1 VVLED
6 VYEQLR
12 EHLDSL
18 PVGFPKTE
26 SGVEI
31 RILKRLFTEEEA
43 EMATHLTPLPATVE
57 EIAQRANRE
66 AADIE
71 ALLERL
77 ANKGLIFRSRKGGV
91 TTYRAE
97 WFVVGIY
104 ERQVGT
110 LTKEFVEDFEQYVD
124 EALRDEII
132 STSTPQLRVV
142 PVAESVEH
150 SIAVAA
156 YDDIR
161 DIIRR
166 QTKIAVA
173 DCICKKE
180 KALLGEGCDNPREVC
195 LVFSTGAY
203 AYIEN
208 GIGREISQEEALKI
222 LDMAEKAGLVCSP
235 SNDQKNFA
243 VCLCCGCCCAIL
255 TNLKKLPKP
264 STLVASNYYAEVD
277 SELCT
282 GCETCIDRCQMDAIS
297 MNGDMAK
304 IDLDYCIGCGL
315 CVTTC
320 PSDALSLKEK
330 EDKYV
335 PPKNAL
341 ELYQKIGEERLQKR
355 AKNPS

>member
-1 VVLED
+1 MTAD
-6 VYEQLR
+6 DIYEKLR

-18 PVGFPKTE
+18 PVGFPKTK

-43 EMATHLTPLPATVE
+43 EMATHLTPFPATVE
-57 EIAQRANRE
+57 EISQRAERDSKE
-66 AADIE
+66 IE
-71 ALLERL
+71 GLL
-77 ANKGLIFRSRKGGV
+77 AKMAKKGLIFRSRKGGV
-91 TTYRAE
+91 LKYRAE

-110 LTKEFVEDFEQYVD
+110 ITKEFAEDFEQYVE
-124 EALRDEII
+124 EALRDELI
-132 STSTPQLRVV
+132 STKTPQLRVV
-142 PVAESVEH
+142 PVAESIDH
-150 SIAVAA
+150 SIDVAA

-161 DIIRR
+161 DIIKR
-166 QTKIAVA
+166 QSKIAVA
-173 DCICKKE
+173 ECICKKE
-180 KALLGEGCDNPREVC
+180 KELLGEGCDNPREVC
-195 LVFSTGAY
+195 LIFSTGAY

-222 LDMAEKAGLVCSP
+222 LDEAEAAGLVCSP

-255 TNLKKLPKP
+255 VNLKKLPRP
-264 STLVASNYYAEVD
+264 STITASNYYAQVD
-277 SELCT
+277 ADLCS
-282 GCETCIDRCQMDAIS
+282 GCETCLDRCQMDAIT
-297 MNGDMAK
+297 MENGVAN
-304 IDLDYCIGCGL
+304 IDLDFCIGCGL

-330 EDKYV
+330 DEKHI

-341 ELYQKIGEERLQKR
+341 ELYQKIGEERAQK
-355 AKNPS
+355 P